1 MKKFFVV
8 FALFLMLMFVVA
20 CGGDPKNDRRTDI
33 PDTADSESDDDED
46 TADSEISGNSDTTP
60 DSGDSTDDAD
70 SSDSQDDSGDSTDDA
85 DSSDSQDDTGD
96 STDDGDS
103 GADTGDDGDSGSSTL
118 PECSKNTTSFPCKD
132 SSTSYIW
139 SAKNTYGS
147 KTWQQAKDYC
157 TGLNTSNYGGFSS
170 GWHLPTI
177 SELRTLIQNCSAT
190 QMPPVGSNTC
200 GVREDKSVTC
210 LSNSCWTE
218 SACYSCDGNG
228 GYSKFGDTG
237 WFWSS
242 SFQSDGSYSA
252 WSVGFSYGF
261 VDDYIIGDLNYV
273 RCVR

>member
-20 CGGDPKNDRRTDI
+20 CGGD
-33 PDTADSESDDDED
+33 SD
-46 TADSEISGNSDTTP
+46 
-60 DSGDSTDDAD
+60 
-70 SSDSQDDSGDSTDDA
+70 TDDA

-139 SAKNTYGS
+139 SAKNTYA

-200 GVREDKSVTC
+200 GVREDESVTC

-242 SFQSDGSYSA
+242 SLQSDGSYSA

-261 VDDYIIGDLNYV
+261 VDDYIMGDLNYV